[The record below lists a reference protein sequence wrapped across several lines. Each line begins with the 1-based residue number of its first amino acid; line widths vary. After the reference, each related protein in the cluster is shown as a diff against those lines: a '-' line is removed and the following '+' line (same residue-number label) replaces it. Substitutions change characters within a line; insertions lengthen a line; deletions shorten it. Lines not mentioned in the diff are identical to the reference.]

1 MEQSFRD
8 YRGQWGISSIISK
21 KSVSVFSFLIF
32 NEGEICG
39 IRNTERFDCN
49 MSVQVPITFTNLR
62 LAIRVNRVP

>member
-49 MSVQVPITFTNLR
+49 MSAQVPITFTNLR